1 MLSLDSVSFRSGDR
15 VLLDAVSFSLAP
27 GQFYGVIGH
36 NGAGKSTLIRLLGG
50 ELLPSSGAVLLDG
63 AAVHAFSAKA
73 RARRIASL
81 PQKLPDVADFLVREL
96 VMLGRFPWQGW
107 LQRPSAEDVA
117 CVEAAMAQTDVA
129 RFAAQP
135 VTTLSGGERQRAW
148 LALCLAQ
155 QSEVL
160 LLDEPLA
167 ALAGAA
173 AMALGVYLSK
183 HRRTSLPVLAFTGW
197 QLFIGGLCLL
207 PVALL
212 AEPPLEAL
220 SAANIGGYLYLCLF
234 GAVLAYVLWFDG
246 IAKLPPAAVSSL
258 GLLSPVCAFVLGWL
272 FVGQGMDAKSLVGFA
287 LVLASIFGVQ
297 RAVAKAG

>member
-81 PQKLPDVADFLVREL
+81 PQKLPDAADFLVREL
-96 VMLGRFPWQGW
+96 VMLGRFSWQGW

-135 VTTLSGGERQRAW
+135 VNTLSGGERQRAW

-207 PVALL
+207 PAALL

-220 SAANIGGYLYLCLF
+220 SAANLGGYLYLCLF

-272 FVGQGMDAKSLVGFA
+272 FLGQGMDAKSLAGFA

-297 RAVAKAG
+297 RAVGKAT

>member
-1 MLSLDSVSFRSGDR
+1 M
-15 VLLDAVSFSLAP
+15 
-27 GQFYGVIGH
+27 
-36 NGAGKSTLIRLLGG
+36 AGLVAAAFGGGCRLCGG
-50 ELLPSSGAVLLDG
+50 GDG
-63 AAVHAFSAKA
+63 ADGCGAFCRAAGQYAFWRRAAAGVAGIALLVLSPQA
-73 RARRIASL
+73 RY
-81 PQKLPDVADFLVREL
+81 DT
-96 VMLGRFPWQGW
+96 LGI
-107 LQRPSAEDVA
+107 
-117 CVEAAMAQTDVA
+117 
-129 RFAAQP
+129 
-135 VTTLSGGERQRAW
+135 
-148 LALCLAQ
+148 
-155 QSEVL
+155 
-160 LLDEPLA
+160 LA

-220 SAANIGGYLYLCLF
+220 SAANLGGYLYLCLF

-272 FVGQGMDAKSLVGFA
+272 FLGQGMDAKSLAGFA

-297 RAVAKAG
+297 RSTVKAT

>member
-1 MLSLDSVSFRSGDR
+1 MPNRTAAILTTV
-15 VLLDAVSFSLAP
+15 LAP
-27 GQFYGVIGH
+27 LIWGSTYSRYHRISAAEPPVHRRVYPCIARRAVAVGVDAADTQTGRMGDGCLARFFEHRLFSGH
-36 NGAGKSTLIRLLGG
+36 AVCGGVPLAGRFGGGAEFHANADGAGVHLADWQNHAPKAAWGWAAAGVAGIALLVLSPQARYDTLGI
-50 ELLPSSGAVLLDG
+50 
-63 AAVHAFSAKA
+63 
-73 RARRIASL
+73 
-81 PQKLPDVADFLVREL
+81 
-96 VMLGRFPWQGW
+96 
-107 LQRPSAEDVA
+107 
-117 CVEAAMAQTDVA
+117 
-129 RFAAQP
+129 
-135 VTTLSGGERQRAW
+135 
-148 LALCLAQ
+148 
-155 QSEVL
+155 
-160 LLDEPLA
+160 LA

-220 SAANIGGYLYLCLF
+220 SAANLGGYLYLCLF

-272 FVGQGMDAKSLVGFA
+272 FLGQGMDAKSLAGFA

-297 RAVAKAG
+297 RAVGKAT

>member
-135 VTTLSGGERQRAW
+135 VNTLSGGERQRAW

-212 AEPPLEAL
+212 AEPPLETL
-220 SAANIGGYLYLCLF
+220 SAANLGGYLYLCLF

-272 FVGQGMDAKSLVGFA
+272 FLGQGMDAKSLAGFA

-297 RAVAKAG
+297 RAVGKAT

>member
-1 MLSLDSVSFRSGDR
+1 
-15 VLLDAVSFSLAP
+15 
-27 GQFYGVIGH
+27 
-36 NGAGKSTLIRLLGG
+36 
-50 ELLPSSGAVLLDG
+50 
-63 AAVHAFSAKA
+63 
-73 RARRIASL
+73 
-81 PQKLPDVADFLVREL
+81 
-96 VMLGRFPWQGW
+96 
-107 LQRPSAEDVA
+107 
-117 CVEAAMAQTDVA
+117 MAQTDVA
-129 RFAAQP
+129 RFADQP
-135 VTTLSGGERQRAW
+135 VHTLSGGERQRAW

-183 HRRTSLPVLAFTGW
+183 HHRTSLPVLAFTGW

-220 SAANIGGYLYLCLF
+220 SAANLGGYLYLCLF

-272 FVGQGMDAKSLVGFA
+272 FFGQGMDAKSLAGFA

-297 RAVAKAG
+297 RAVGKAT

>member
-1 MLSLDSVSFRSGDR
+1 MPNRTATILTTALAPLIWGSTYLVTTEFLPPNRPFTAALIR
-15 VLLDAVSFSLAP
+15 VLPAGLLLLAWTRRIP
-27 GQFYGVIGH
+27 KRSEWPTVV
-36 NGAGKSTLIRLLGG
+36 LLGFLNIG
-50 ELLPSSGAVLLDG
+50 FFQAMLFVAAYRLPGGLAAVL
-63 AAVHAFSAKA
+63 S
-73 RARRIASL
+73 ST
-81 PQKLPDVADFLVREL
+81 Q
-96 VMLGRFPWQGW
+96 
-107 LQRPSAEDVA
+107 
-117 CVEAAMAQTDVA
+117 
-129 RFAAQP
+129 
-135 VTTLSGGERQRAW
+135 TLSPQARYDTLGI
-148 LALCLAQ
+148 
-155 QSEVL
+155 
-160 LLDEPLA
+160 LA

-183 HRRTSLPVLAFTGW
+183 HRRTSLSVLAFTGW

-220 SAANIGGYLYLCLF
+220 SAANLGGYLYLCLF

-272 FVGQGMDAKSLVGFA
+272 FLGQGMDAKSLAGFA

-297 RAVAKAG
+297 RAVAKAT

>member
-1 MLSLDSVSFRSGDR
+1 
-15 VLLDAVSFSLAP
+15 
-27 GQFYGVIGH
+27 
-36 NGAGKSTLIRLLGG
+36 
-50 ELLPSSGAVLLDG
+50 
-63 AAVHAFSAKA
+63 
-73 RARRIASL
+73 
-81 PQKLPDVADFLVREL
+81 
-96 VMLGRFPWQGW
+96 
-107 LQRPSAEDVA
+107 
-117 CVEAAMAQTDVA
+117 MAQTDVA

-135 VTTLSGGERQRAW
+135 VNTLSGGERQRAW

-207 PVALL
+207 PAALL

-220 SAANIGGYLYLCLF
+220 SAANLGGYLYLCLF

-272 FVGQGMDAKSLVGFA
+272 FLGQGMDAKSLTGFA

-297 RAVAKAG
+297 RAVGKAT

>member
-1 MLSLDSVSFRSGDR
+1 MPAGLLLLAWTQRIPKRDEWATV
-15 VLLDAVSFSLAP
+15 VLLGFLNIGFFQAMLFVAAYRLPGGLA
-27 GQFYGVIGH
+27 
-36 NGAGKSTLIRLLGG
+36 
-50 ELLPSSGAVLLDG
+50 AVLSSTQTLMVLVFTWLIG
-63 AAVHAFSAKA
+63 KTMPPKAAWGWAAAGVAGIALLVLSPQA
-73 RARRIASL
+73 RY
-81 PQKLPDVADFLVREL
+81 DT
-96 VMLGRFPWQGW
+96 LGI
-107 LQRPSAEDVA
+107 
-117 CVEAAMAQTDVA
+117 
-129 RFAAQP
+129 
-135 VTTLSGGERQRAW
+135 
-148 LALCLAQ
+148 
-155 QSEVL
+155 
-160 LLDEPLA
+160 LA

-183 HRRTSLPVLAFTGW
+183 HRRTLLPVLAFTGW

-220 SAANIGGYLYLCLF
+220 SVANLGGYLYLCLF

-272 FVGQGMDAKSLVGFA
+272 FLGQGMDAKSLAGFA